1 MIAAI
6 IAIITAI
13 GALLAKVISLMK
25 SGNQKVKENVVKASE
40 KIKNTNNSKP
50 NNKKVDDDLSDE
62 ELFNQQLKKST
73 ELHKKHMEEKSAKS
87 QSKSNTTNTNN
98 SKKEKEYKIHK
109 DVIEAVKKKDLR
121 SLKYIFQDCL
131 DVDPTFKSYKADFD
145 YVVKNGMMEPHK
157 ELTPF
162 LNDRNK
168 WNVDY
173 YDQLKMDLFKNMS
186 VERISHMCDVAY
198 YATHTEKVKRLN
210 KERGEDN
217 DNRTKIDIDD
227 TSKYQKF
234 DIKKH
239 RDDVV
244 KQVSDDFKLG
254 KIDTQ
259 AGWFK
264 KLEKYIKRDL
274 DKLKNDKFHGLSMYD
289 FSKVIKEECIENCI
303 ILLRATSGERD
314 IDDTE
319 IVRAG
324 INPEYIKNTEK
335 YGLKQG
341 KISQSYTLQ
350 RYVSGEYNM
359 FFNGS
364 ESITKS
370 NDPAKDL
377 SDFYNKTSDDSVE
390 FLALNFKKFLDSDI
404 NKNAEKIQ
412 KKLNSDI
419 RKFEEILKRV
429 KENDFGASEF
439 NNKDE
444 LRREKVG
451 KENIEEWRKN
461 VLYIEQNSVKFF
473 QKFVQNWQELEMFRL
488 KYVNGF
494 VNSFTKNFT
503 SNIEIEIG
511 YQ

>member
-1 MIAAI
+1 
-6 IAIITAI
+6 
-13 GALLAKVISLMK
+13 
-25 SGNQKVKENVVKASE
+25 
-40 KIKNTNNSKP
+40 
-50 NNKKVDDDLSDE
+50 
-62 ELFNQQLKKST
+62 
-73 ELHKKHMEEKSAKS
+73 
-87 QSKSNTTNTNN
+87 
-98 SKKEKEYKIHK
+98 
-109 DVIEAVKKKDLR
+109 
-121 SLKYIFQDCL
+121 
-131 DVDPTFKSYKADFD
+131 
-145 YVVKNGMMEPHK
+145 
-157 ELTPF
+157 
-162 LNDRNK
+162 
-168 WNVDY
+168 
-173 YDQLKMDLFKNMS
+173 
-186 VERISHMCDVAY
+186 MCDVAY